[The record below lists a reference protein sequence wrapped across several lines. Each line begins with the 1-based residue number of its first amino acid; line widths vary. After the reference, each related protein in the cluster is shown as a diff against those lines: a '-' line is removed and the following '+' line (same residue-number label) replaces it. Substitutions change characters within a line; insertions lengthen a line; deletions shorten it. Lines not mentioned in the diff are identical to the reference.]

1 MSLHFVELVQLVCI
15 SWMQTAKLYNRKI
28 VHYVADDAKKR
39 VNAAFLIG
47 AYSVCLMLCLLIRQ

>member
-1 MSLHFVELVQLVCI
+1 MI
-15 SWMQTAKLYNRKI
+15 RMQAAKMYNRKI

-47 AYSVCLMLCLLIRQ
+47 AYSVCLLLFLLLLLRQIRFVHVSSS